1 MDTAVQQSWKT
12 IVSLQGGKNNGTT
25 TALGTTVY
33 SG

>member
-1 MDTAVQQSWKT
+1 MHTAVQQSWQI
-12 IVSLQGGKNNGTT
+12 IVSLQGGKNNGAT